1 MPVMNRFILFLA
13 GLSVTLFG
21 ATPVVTV
28 SIAPQ
33 KYFVEQIAKGL
44 VNVNVMVEPGSSP
57 HTYEPKPSQMKQL
70 AHSDVYFRVGDGF
83 ENAWIPK
90 FQSIN
95 PKMLI
100 VDTAKDVTKIAM
112 VEHHHEGENK
122 QTHHEDDDDDG
133 GLDPH
138 IWLDP
143 LLVKIQAKTIFE
155 TLSTLYPL
163 HVKEFSANYEAF
175 LLSLDNLD
183 ATIKSTLSGLQNRK
197 FIVFHPSFGYFAK
210 RYGLEQIAIEMSGKE
225 PKPSELAMI
234 IKEAKEE
241 GAKVVFIAPQFSQK
255 SAQTIAKQ
263 IGGKTVVIDP
273 LALAWKENLLLI
285 AQTFQSALK

>member
-1 MPVMNRFILFLA
+1 MNRFILFLA

-70 AHSDVYFRVGDGF
+70 AHSDAYFRVGDGF

-100 VDTAKDVTKIAM
+100 VDTAKDITKIAM

-122 QTHHEDDDDDG
+122 QAHHEDDDDDG

>member
-1 MPVMNRFILFLA
+1 MNRFILFLA

>member
-1 MPVMNRFILFLA
+1 MLKYLVLISTFFSLALFA
-13 GLSVTLFG
+13 SN
-21 ATPVVTV
+21 PVVTV

-44 VNVNVMVEPGSSP
+44 VDVNIMVKPGSSP
-57 HTYEPKPSQMKQL
+57 HTYEPKPAQMKQL

-83 ENAWIPK
+83 ENAWLPK

-100 VDTAKDVTKIAM
+100 IDTSKDVKKIAM
-112 VEHHHEGENK
+112 IESLRDASTPA
-122 QTHHEDDDDDG
+122 QADDDDDG

-143 LLVKIQAKTIFE
+143 ILVKIQAKTILD
-155 TLSTLYPL
+155 TLNTLYPL
-163 HVKEFSANYEAF
+163 HVKEFNANYEVF
-175 LLSLDNLD
+175 IHSLDTLD
-183 ATIKSTLSGLQNRK
+183 SSIRDTLSELKNRK

-210 RYGLEQIAIEMSGKE
+210 RYNLQQVAIEISGKE
-225 PKPSELAMI
+225 PKPAELAMI
-234 IKEAKEE
+234 IEEAKKE
-241 GAKVVFIAPQFSQK
+241 GTNVVFVAPEFSQK

-263 IGGKTVVIDP
+263 MGGKTMTIDP
-273 LALAWKENLLLI
+273 LASEWKENLLFI

>member
-1 MPVMNRFILFLA
+1 MNRFILFLA

-21 ATPVVTV
+21 GTPVVTV

-100 VDTAKDVTKIAM
+100 VDTAKDITKIAM

-122 QTHHEDDDDDG
+122 QAHHEDDDDDG